1 MLGIG
6 TFLSLKP
13 VQCNTGFPIKDTHFS
28 KLKNIPGLV
37 IDDNEGKIEENI
49 D

>member
-13 VQCNTGFPIKDTHFS
+13 VLYRVSHKDTRFS